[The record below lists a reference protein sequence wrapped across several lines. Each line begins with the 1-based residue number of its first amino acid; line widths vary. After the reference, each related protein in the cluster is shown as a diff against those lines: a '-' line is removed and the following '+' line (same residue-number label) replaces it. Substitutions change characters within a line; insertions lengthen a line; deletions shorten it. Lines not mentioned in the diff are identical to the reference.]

1 MGLSANAA
9 ADLVLQTLW
18 FVVLGR
24 VLISWVDPAGSGRV
38 ARLLID
44 LSEPILGPVRRV
56 LPTTG
61 GLDWS
66 PLLVML
72 ALQFLRG
79 LL

>member
-1 MGLSANAA
+1 MGLSVNAA